1 MNKFFLFDFERNF
14 SNTTTTTTTMN
25 EAFLCRKASFI
36 LANKNVSLTKYIEGI
51 KKKHEED
58 EDYAKWDL
66 ANPLPK
72 LPVPELSSSLEK
84 YLRCI
89 KPIISEA
96 SYKYTE
102 SVVAEFAKPNGI
114 GHKLQDI
121 LLQKANQ
128 VDNWVI
134 FCVHFSALHFS

>member
-1 MNKFFLFDFERNF
+1 M
-14 SNTTTTTTTMN
+14 
-25 EAFLCRKASFI
+25 
-36 LANKNVSLTKYIEGI
+36 
-51 KKKHEED
+51 
-58 EDYAKWDL
+58 
-66 ANPLPK
+66 
-72 LPVPELSSSLEK
+72 PELSSSLEK

-121 LLQKANQ
+121 LIEKANQ

-134 FCVHFSALHFS
+134 FLMSFLHLTMKYCPTFEEFHLRNKSFHSKVMKLFEKCF